1 MLSGDVFHY
10 HSCITR
16 PPKDKFIICVC
27 PIELLFFFIN
37 SNPPIP
43 VGAGVEITPSEL
55 PCLSH
60 VSYVDTSM
68 MIMVYPEELDETSA
82 RGKILL
88 PLRRKIVTCARSHG
102 ILPERFLHLFRG
114 KFPYIVFSLTS
125 LGKVGSDPTSPPH
138 TP

>member
-10 HSCITR
+10 HSRITK

-88 PLRRKIVTCARSHG
+88 PLRRRITACARSHG
-102 ILPERFLHLFRG
+102 ILPERFLHLLEENF
-114 KFPYIVFSLTS
+114 LT
-125 LGKVGSDPTSPPH
+125 
-138 TP
+138 